1 MRYKFLNINYI
12 KVIIFISFFISFL
25 QIIFLPGIVMPLVV
39 DVFLKDNVE
48 LIDQLRKKSSKVC
61 NKRSFLGFEI
71 QSESIIGII
80 CDSLESESIL

>member
-1 MRYKFLNINYI
+1 
-12 KVIIFISFFISFL
+12 
-25 QIIFLPGIVMPLVV
+25 MPLVV